1 MVTCLSRV
9 AKISTLLSVV
19 IALSASQS
27 FADSNLGLPVGDA
40 ESLGLSQEKLDAI
53 PKALSGF
60 IDKNQVPG
68 FVTVIAKEGKV
79 VHFEAYGKRDVE
91 RDKPMTKDTIF
102 RMYSM
107 TKPVTGTAIMI
118 LVQEGKLSVD
128 DSVSKYIPEFKNL
141 TVLETQ
147 ADGSTKIVPADKPMT
162 IKQLLTHTSG
172 LSYVFLPTSVTKLYE
187 DSDHNDP
194 GISLEEYAKRVAK
207 LPLVAHPGTAWNY
220 SISMDI
226 LGRVVEVVSGQRYG
240 DFLDERVFKPLKMK
254 DAGFF
259 VQNSEVD
266 RFAANYAPT
275 PKKDG
280 MTLVDDPVNSP
291 YLTRPGVDLGG
302 AGLVCTAS
310 DYLRFAQMLLNGG
323 ELDGVRI
330 LKEESVREM
339 TSNQL
344 GPEFGNSPLKTLV
357 PVMVEGI
364 GFGYSGAVV
373 KDGYK
378 MTAFGGAGQYSWG
391 GAASTDFWIDKE
403 NDLVGLICTQ
413 LIPSGTY
420 MLRFTFHG
428 AVYAAVK

>member
-1 MVTCLSRV
+1 MFTRLSRI
-9 AKISTLLSVV
+9 AKIGAALSLI
-19 IALSASQS
+19 IALSASPTY
-27 FADSNLGLPVGDA
+27 AEANLGLPLGDA

-68 FVTVIAKEGKV
+68 FVTVVAKEGKI
-79 VHFEAYGKRDVE
+79 VHFEAFGKRDVE
-91 RDKPMTKDTIF
+91 RDKPMEKDTIF

-107 TKPVTGTAIMI
+107 TKPVTGTAVMI

-128 DSVSKYIPEFKNL
+128 DLVSKYIPEFKNL
-141 TVLETQ
+141 TVLETK
-147 ADGSTKIVPADKPMT
+147 ADGSTEIVPADKPIT

-172 LSYVFLPTSVTKLYE
+172 LSYFFIESPVTELYGE
-187 DSDHNDP
+187 SDHNDP

-207 LPLVAHPGTAWNY
+207 LPLIAHPGTAWNY

-226 LGRVVEVVSGQRYG
+226 LGRVVEVISGQRYG
-240 DFLDERVFKPLKMK
+240 DFLDERIFKPLKMK

-259 VQNSEVD
+259 VQESEVD

-280 MTLVDDPVNSP
+280 MTLVDDPVNSA
-291 YLTRPGVDLGG
+291 YLTLPGLDAGG
-302 AGLVCTAS
+302 AGLLCTAS

-339 TSNQL
+339 TSDQL
-344 GPEFGNSPLKTLV
+344 DPALGKSPLGALI

-364 GFGYSGAVV
+364 GFGYTGAVIRE
-373 KDGYK
+373 GYTT
-378 MTAFGGAGQYSWG
+378 TAFGGAGQYTWG

-413 LIPSGTY
+413 LMPSGTY
-420 MLRFTFHG
+420 MQRFTFHN